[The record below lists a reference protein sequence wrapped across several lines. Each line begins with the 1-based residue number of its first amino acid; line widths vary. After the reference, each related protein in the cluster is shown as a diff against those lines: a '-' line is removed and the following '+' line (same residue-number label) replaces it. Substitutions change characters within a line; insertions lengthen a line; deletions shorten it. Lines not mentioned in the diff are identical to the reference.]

1 VNPPLVSIVTP
12 SFNQAAYL
20 EQTMRSVL
28 EQGYP
33 NIEYI
38 VVDGGST
45 DGSPALIERYSH
57 RLAWWV
63 SEKDQGQADG
73 INKGLQRAQGE
84 IVAWLNSD
92 DFYLPGAVG
101 QAVEA
106 LRIHPEAGL
115 VFSDVE
121 SRDSDGK
128 LINIMRFGE
137 RSLEDLMAFEIIS
150 QPGVFMRRSVLEQA
164 GWLDT
169 AYHYLLDHHL
179 WLRMA
184 LIAPPQYAPGVR
196 WAAARFHPAAKN
208 VALAGAFGREAL
220 RLAEWMEATAAFQ
233 PHLAQARRRM
243 WAGAHRLDAFYQLDA
258 GDAAAALRAYR
269 RALPYSAR
277 VVLRDWRRVLYALFS
292 PLGLGW
298 VRRFYLKRR
307 SRQMQAKQRR

>member
-1 VNPPLVSIVTP
+1 VNAPLVSIVTP

-20 EQTMRSVL
+20 EQTMLSVL
-28 EQGYP
+28 QQGYP

-45 DGSPALIERYSH
+45 DGSPALIERYHH
-57 RLAWWV
+57 RLGWWV

-73 INKGLQRAQGE
+73 INKGLRRARGE

-92 DFYLPGAVG
+92 DVYLPGAIG

-121 SRDSDGK
+121 SRDADGN

-150 QPGVFMRRSVLEQA
+150 QPGVFMRRVVMEQA
-164 GWLDT
+164 GWLDP

-184 LIAPPQYAPGVR
+184 LIAPLRYAAGAR

-208 VALAGAFGREAL
+208 VAQAGAFGREAL
-220 RLAEWMEATAAFQ
+220 HLAEWMEGAAPFQ
-233 PHLAQARRRM
+233 PYLARARRRM

-269 RALPYSAR
+269 RALRFSAR
-277 VVLRDWRRVLYALFS
+277 AVLRDWRRVLFALVS
-292 PLGLGW
+292 PFGLGW
-298 VRRFYLKRR
+298 LRQFYLERR
-307 SRQMQAKQRR
+307 SQQLQSKKGR